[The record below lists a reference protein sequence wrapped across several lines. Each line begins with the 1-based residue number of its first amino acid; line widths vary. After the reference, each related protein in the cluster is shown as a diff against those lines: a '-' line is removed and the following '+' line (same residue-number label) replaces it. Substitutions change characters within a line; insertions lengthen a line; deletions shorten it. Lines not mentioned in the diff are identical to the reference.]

1 MRRVISALLVFTC
14 CALGQSFE
22 VASIRLHKDRVQAI
36 GASVSGQRLNVEAM
50 SLDNL
55 ITYAYD
61 LKSYQVLGAPSWADS
76 NNSNC
81 DRYDVNAKAE
91 GDGPITQ
98 KQAKAML
105 QTLLGE
111 RFRLRFH
118 REMRDMP
125 VYALVV
131 AKGGPKIKEAAPEA
145 QSGFRMRGGTTGAE
159 MVATGATMAQL
170 ANQFS
175 NSNGVD
181 RPVLDKTELTGKYEF
196 KLTWSAG
203 LNAPRNDSEAPSA
216 YTALQEQLGL
226 RLEPQRA
233 PIEILVIESA
243 EKPSE
248 N

>member
-1 MRRVISALLVFTC
+1 MKRIVSALLVLTS
-14 CALGQSFE
+14 CAFGQFFE
-22 VASIRLHKDRVQAI
+22 VASIRLHKGQVQVV
-36 GASVSGQRLNVEAM
+36 GTSVSGQRLNAEAM
-50 SLDNL
+50 SLNNL

-76 NNSNC
+76 KNLDC
-81 DRYDVNAKAE
+81 DRYDVSAKAE
-91 GDGPITQ
+91 GDGPINQ

-105 QTLLGE
+105 QTLLAE

-131 AKGGPKIKEAAPEA
+131 AKGGPKLKEAPPDGQGAFRVGG
-145 QSGFRMRGGTTGAE
+145 GFTAAE
-159 MVATGATMAQL
+159 MEATGATMAQL

-175 NSNGVD
+175 NINGVD
-181 RPVLDKTELTGKYEF
+181 RPVLDKTGLTGKYEF

-216 YTALQEQLGL
+216 YTALQDQLGL

-233 PIEILVIESA
+233 PIEVLVVDNA